1 MWVRTGS
8 RAIMA
13 LDWVEYIPC
22 FLNNEIPQFCWRITH
37 FLRKII
43 TPSMNW
49 GGSSKDGMLS
59 TGLSTYPAFS
69 ETPLN
74 RWIAAVHQRTTF
86 KGLKY
91 LVLIRVSRSRDQ
103 ELELFS
109 CINDKYCRRIHPPG
123 FEQVEI
129 LRQIYQVSEV
139 YARRLTTLSPEV
151 TNWTA
156 WIGRLTWL
164 FRNRL

>member
-49 GGSSKDGMLS
+49 GGSSKDGTLY
-59 TGLSTYPAFS
+59 LNN

-74 RWIAAVHQRTTF
+74 RWIAAVHQRTAF

-91 LVLIRVSRSRDQ
+91 LVLIRVSPSRDK

-109 CINDKYCRRIHPPG
+109 CIKDKYCRRIRPPG

-139 YARRLTTLSPEV
+139 YARRMTTLSPEV

-156 WIGRLTWL
+156 WIGRLTRCL
-164 FRNRL
+164 EINCKLSCTP